1 MRKSKPAV
9 VVVTEQFEKLSKIIM
24 KSQNVPESIAIMVKG
39 NPEYVKPEV
48 LAAICERVAEEVI
61 ERLTRAHRG

>member
-1 MRKSKPAV
+1 VRKSKPAV